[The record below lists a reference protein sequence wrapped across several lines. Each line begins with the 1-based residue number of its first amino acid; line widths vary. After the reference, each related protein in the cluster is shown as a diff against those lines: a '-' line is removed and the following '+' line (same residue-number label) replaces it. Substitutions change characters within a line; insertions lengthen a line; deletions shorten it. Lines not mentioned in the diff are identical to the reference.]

1 MTSQGV
7 QTLGLIVAL
16 LVPGGL
22 FLWSYERKSSS
33 YSRRDLK
40 DRVVRLA
47 AASVILMTI
56 TAPVAW
62 YAYIQFWQG
71 LISGGAD
78 YTWMWQHWLAACG
91 YLAGVVFILGPLAA
105 TINQK
110 LRLHLRPKYKINRR
124 HRLLK
129 WAASKVLEVRPHPS
143 AFEFLADNGPFIM
156 RIETKSGKVLAGVFD
171 DTESEEDPLYF
182 SHVSTDP
189 QNRDIYLRDLILVD
203 EDGKFVHNKDKT
215 LSYGQGGLYIG
226 ADVIESAQI
235 IRDYE
240 GDLNGSDIRQKP

>member
-7 QTLGLIVAL
+7 QSLGLIVAL

-33 YSRRDLK
+33 YRRRDLK

-47 AASVILMTI
+47 AASVILLTI
-56 TAPVAW
+56 TAPIAW

-71 LISGGAD
+71 LISGGSE
-78 YTWMWQHWLAACG
+78 YTWMWHRWLAACG
-91 YLAGVVFILGPLAA
+91 YLAAVVFIVGPLAA
-105 TINQK
+105 TINQRLRSH
-110 LRLHLRPKYKINRR
+110 LRLSGDEINRR
-124 HRLLK
+124 QRLLR
-129 WAASKVLEVRPHPS
+129 WVALKVLEVRPNPN

-171 DTESEEDPLYF
+171 DTESKEDPLYL
-182 SHVSTDP
+182 SHASTDP
-189 QNRDIYLRDLILVD
+189 QNRDIYLRDLILVT
-203 EDGKFVHNKDKT
+203 EDGKFVHNEDKT

-240 GDLNGSDIRQKP
+240 GGSNGSDT